1 MKTKSS
7 ISKIFREEA
16 IKHYSSDPDSGGLL
30 KPSPMWSWFV
40 LIVTGVLIILA
51 AVFVT
56 VAEVEVLD
64 RAEGMVQI
72 GDTQEVMQAA
82 NNQWFVAA
90 FLADRNGP
98 FVHAGDSVRLELRD
112 YPIREFGTLDGRI
125 LRIIPAQIQPN
136 ADPGVERTPS
146 SSWRMVIAVV
156 PPASGPLTKVQLRA
170 GMLVNV
176 RLTLRKQRLITFMFA
191 PPRQ

>member
-1 MKTKSS
+1 MKTKNS

-16 IKHYSSDPDSGGLL
+16 IKHYFRDPDSGGLL
-30 KPSPMWSWFV
+30 KPSPMWTWFV
-40 LIVTGVLIILA
+40 LFVTGALIILA
-51 AVFVT
+51 VVFVT
-56 VAEVEVLD
+56 VIEVEVLD

-72 GDTQEVMQAA
+72 GDKQEVMQAA
-82 NNQWFVAA
+82 NAQWLVAA
-90 FLADRNGP
+90 LLADGNAP

-125 LRIIPAQIQPN
+125 LRIIPAQIQLN
-136 ADPGVERTPS
+136 AAPAVERTQS
-146 SSWRMVIAVV
+146 SSWRMEIAVV
-156 PPASGPLTKVQLRA
+156 PAASGPLTKVQLRA

-176 RLTLRKQRLITFMFA
+176 RLTPRKQQLITFMFD